1 MIADACCSGKENMPV
16 RKGMINGRS
25 ITVLRD
31 MGCLTVVVRRSLV
44 RDDQLTEKDEICFLI
59 DGTVRHIPVA

>member
-1 MIADACCSGKENMPV
+1 MPV

-31 MGCLTVVVRRSLV
+31 IGCLTVVVRRSLV